1 MGLPSYG
8 ALGARI
14 ALRFATCFQTGI
26 LILALAF
33 TIFPVTI
40 LYHFRLYMSIGFAKL
55 FWQFRD
61 NKTAPIT
68 EGGIFT
74 YLDNAAATVAS
85 SSRVTKSLGRSMLPP
100 TSAM

>member
-61 NKTAPIT
+61 NKTAPIS
-68 EGGIFT
+68 EGGISYSFSWCVLDFIYFPVFT
-74 YLDNAAATVAS
+74 
-85 SSRVTKSLGRSMLPP
+85 R
-100 TSAM
+100 